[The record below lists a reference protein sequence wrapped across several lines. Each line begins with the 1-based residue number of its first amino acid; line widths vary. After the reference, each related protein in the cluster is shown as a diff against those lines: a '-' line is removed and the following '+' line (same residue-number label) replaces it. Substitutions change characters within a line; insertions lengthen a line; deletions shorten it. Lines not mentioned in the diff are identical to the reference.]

1 MILQRISLSWLPTS
15 LHLKPCTC
23 SAQWLQ
29 KASAPWTFLLA
40 LLFRALALLPSV
52 IPPEN
57 LGSHKEFS
65 VEPGSVCASQSV
77 CRCQSSQLWSRILYS
92 VLHSLVSSKKG
103 KKNPQTIVFLHILL
117 VAGIPVLIKWL
128 LSLCIEYGSQQP
140 CPTRFICFS
149 PQWDNTISCVCIS
162 STLSHYQLHYKLRA
176 CSHIGL
182 KVFFF
187 PWKSTTVR
195 SPGTGLL
202 GFHMVCL
209 LTQLQSGSGPA
220 SVSTFHRSHAD
231 VTLVFYT
238 GDFYL
243 FIYFNPKKE

>member
-1 MILQRISLSWLPTS
+1 MILQHISLSWFPTS

-103 KKNPQTIVFLHILL
+103 KKKSPNNSISPHSSGCWNPSTHQMTPQPLHWIWFSAAMPHSIHLLFSTVRQYNQLCLHFLHF
-117 VAGIPVLIKWL
+117 IP
-128 LSLCIEYGSQQP
+128 LSAPL
-140 CPTRFICFS
+140 
-149 PQWDNTISCVCIS
+149 
-162 STLSHYQLHYKLRA
+162 
-176 CSHIGL
+176 
-182 KVFFF
+182 
-187 PWKSTTVR
+187 
-195 SPGTGLL
+195 
-202 GFHMVCL
+202 
-209 LTQLQSGSGPA
+209 
-220 SVSTFHRSHAD
+220 
-231 VTLVFYT
+231 
-238 GDFYL
+238 
-243 FIYFNPKKE
+243 

>member
-1 MILQRISLSWLPTS
+1 MFVLHGLCADAKVLS
-15 LHLKPCTC
+15 CG
-23 SAQWLQ
+23 A
-29 KASAPWTFLLA
+29 
-40 LLFRALALLPSV
+40 
-52 IPPEN
+52 
-57 LGSHKEFS
+57 EFS
-65 VEPGSVCASQSV
+65 TL
-77 CRCQSSQLWSRILYS
+77 SSIPWFQ
-92 VLHSLVSSKKG
+92 VKKE
-103 KKNPQTIVFLHILL
+103 KKKNNPQTIVFLHILL

-128 LSLCIEYGSQQP
+128 LSLHIAFWGSHAPLDSSAFLHSKRVQSVVSAFP
-140 CPTRFICFS
+140 PLYPI
-149 PQWDNTISCVCIS
+149 IS
-162 STLSHYQLHYKLRA
+162 SIMNSVLAPTSVWR
-176 CSHIGL
+176 C
-182 KVFFF
+182 FFF

-231 VTLVFYT
+231 VTLVFYS